1 MNPILVALV
10 YAVVGA
16 AVLPLGFKVFKTNFD
31 WKDIVMAS
39 IGAAFASLIPTI
51 GGPASLLVMIAILY
65 WRIGGG
71 KVFPDIIVSVAV
83 ARLAMLPILLLLAK
97 HG

>member
-1 MNPILVALV
+1 VDPVTVALV

-31 WKDIVMAS
+31 WIDIAIAS
-39 IGAAFASLIPTI
+39 VGAALASLTPTI
-51 GGPASLLVMIAILY
+51 GGPVSLVVMVAILY
-65 WRIGGG
+65 WRIGAG

-83 ARLAMLPILLLLAK
+83 ARLAMVPVLLLLAK
-97 HG
+97 HS

>member
-1 MNPILVALV
+1 VNPVTVALV

-31 WKDIVMAS
+31 WKDIAMAS
-39 IGAAFASLIPTI
+39 IGAALASLIPTI
-51 GGPASLLVMIAILY
+51 GGPASLVIMIAILY
-65 WRIGGG
+65 WRIGGS

-83 ARLAMLPILLLLAK
+83 ARLCMVPVLLLLAK
-97 HG
+97 HN